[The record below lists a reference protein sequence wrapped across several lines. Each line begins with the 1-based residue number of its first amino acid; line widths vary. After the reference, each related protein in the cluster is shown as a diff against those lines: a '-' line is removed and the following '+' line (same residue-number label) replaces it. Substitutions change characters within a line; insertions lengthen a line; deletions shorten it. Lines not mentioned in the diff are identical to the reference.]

1 MWVGTPSSVPP
12 TATSTFTWT
21 QASASAPFSPRDG
34 PLGATYYSTA
44 LGVDVYYVSGGYKYE
59 NSVAQYSGDN
69 GVGDSEVWASV
80 DGGATWKLIASN
92 QFPPRYHGRMLATK
106 DGVLVVVAGANA
118 PPTYKGGSGQGSSY
132 LRNDMWASL
141 DGGFTWGSCATQL
154 FPFAGGFNAS
164 QSNSFARGTGR
175 EDALLAIDP
184 ATGYLYM
191 GQGLQRNQAGS
202 AQYPTDLYRTSISFY
217 DIGQVA
223 GLCGDL
229 AIPVGGIGM
238 QSLSLSQVSLVTL
251 TTAGPFKPRQQGGL
265 YVVNSYSA
273 DVYTNVVTAAGTIT
287 TQQSALVVF
296 GGEYPGGTTS
306 QSNDVWYSTSGSS
319 WSQVTQNGAGFTAQ
333 SYGPATCVDS
343 QSAVLYS
350 VSGDTSGGDT
360 GGTAAVW
367 FSVNLGQTATKAAKA
382 GAAATSSYHIALHS
396 TTPQPFSRFIHNHRH
411 QSLTLAALIVSCLL
425 CRTNV
430 EHFQCKLSWPRQH
443 ALLRRL
449 LLSPSRHRR
458 QVGQQQR
465 CSGQ

>member
-238 QSLSLSQVSLVTL
+238 QQRSVSGVLSTL
-251 TTAGPFKPRQQGGL
+251 LTSAAPFLPRQQGGM
-265 YVVNSYSA
+265 YVVNSYSSN
-273 DVYTNVVTAAGTIT
+273 TFTTLTTSAGTAPAVLDGLI
-287 TQQSALVVF
+287 VF
-296 GGEYPGGTTS
+296 GGKYPVGTG
-306 QSNDVWYSTSGSS
+306 QSNDVWYSSTGGTQWSSVTITNSGGYTSE
-319 WSQVTQNGAGFTAQ
+319 N
-333 SYGPATCVDS
+333 YGPTTCVDS
-343 QSAVLYS
+343 VSGVIFS
-350 VSGDTSGGDT
+350 VSGDVSGGDT
-360 GGTAAVW
+360 NGTNAIW
-367 FSVNLGQTATKAAKA
+367 YSLNLGQ
-382 GAAATSSYHIALHS
+382 
-396 TTPQPFSRFIHNHRH
+396 SRSPHCSIVHN
-411 QSLTLAALIVSCLL
+411 
-425 CRTNV
+425 
-430 EHFQCKLSWPRQH
+430 
-443 ALLRRL
+443 
-449 LLSPSRHRR
+449 
-458 QVGQQQR
+458 
-465 CSGQ
+465 